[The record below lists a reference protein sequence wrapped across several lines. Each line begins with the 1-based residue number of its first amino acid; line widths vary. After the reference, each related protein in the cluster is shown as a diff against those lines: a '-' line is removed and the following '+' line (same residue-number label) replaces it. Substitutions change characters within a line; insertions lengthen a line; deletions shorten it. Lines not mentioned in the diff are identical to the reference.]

1 MTRMKRLTLILILSL
16 PALALNA
23 QEKTKAPEGMVA
35 VDSIV

>member
-23 QEKTKAPEGMVA
+23 QEKTKTP
-35 VDSIV
+35 